1 MKTLLAIAV
10 LSLGLSAQAES
21 TAKPAGNTTAPAAAA
36 ASAHKGEVK
45 PTAKEA
51 CLKENPKLMG
61 AELDACVKGKEKTT
75 K

>member
-1 MKTLLAIAV
+1 MKTLLTIAV

-21 TAKPAGNTTAPAAAA
+21 TAKPAANTTAPAQKA
-36 ASAHKGEVK
+36 EVK
-45 PTAKEA
+45 PSAKDA

-61 AELDACVKGKEKTT
+61 AELDACVKSKEKTT